1 MGLEFTTQTDEAQF
15 YSPMADFEED
25 AVEIELR
32 EDPLTGQQTRIVEQ
46 VFPQTEERPELP
58 PSVTDADG
66 CFFCPE
72 MVHDAT
78 PEYPDFVDADRGEV
92 GESVSFPNL
101 FPYAE
106 HANVVVLTEEHFVQ
120 IEEFSADVLADG
132 LANALEYVNAVADAH
147 SPSFASINMN
157 LLPSSGSSVVHPHMQ
172 AIVDDHGTN
181 DARRRVAAE
190 REFYDEHGRTYWE
203 TLLEAERDGP
213 RYVGTTGDV
222 EWLAPFAPRHH
233 WHVAGVTDVTGIP
246 EPDDE
251 LVTDLAAGL
260 ENVLGHYGSLGLN
273 AHNFAIHL
281 HEGEA
286 SPVTVDVVAR
296 APLSDH
302 YVTDAFFMHTLH
314 DERLVDV
321 APEEY
326 APEVA
331 EQF

>member
-1 MGLEFTTQTDEAQF
+1 MGLEFTAHTDEARF
-15 YSPMADFEED
+15 DSPMVDFEED
-25 AVEIELR
+25 TVEIEFR

-46 VFPQTEERPELP
+46 VFPGADERPDLP
-58 PSVTDADG
+58 ASVTDADG
-66 CFFCPE
+66 CFFCPD

-78 PEYPDFVDADRGEV
+78 PEYPEFVDADRLEV
-92 GESVSFPNL
+92 GDSVSFPNL

-106 HANVVVLTEEHFVQ
+106 HANVVVLTEDHFLP
-120 IEEFSADVLADG
+120 IEEFSASVLGDG
-132 LANALEYVNAVADAH
+132 LANALEYVHAVSEHA
-147 SPSFASINMN
+147 SPAFASINMN

-181 DARRRVAAE
+181 ETRRRVTAD
-190 REFYDEHGRTYWE
+190 REYLETNGQSYWDD
-203 TLLEAERDGP
+203 LLEAERGGE
-213 RYVGTTGDV
+213 RYVGATGDV
-222 EWLAPFAPRHH
+222 EWVAPFAPRHH
-233 WHVAGVTDVTGIP
+233 WHVVGVADVTGLP
-246 EPDDE
+246 APDDD
-251 LVTDLAAGL
+251 VVADLARGL
-260 ENVLGHYGSLGLN
+260 ENVLTYYGSLGLN
-273 AHNFAIHL
+273 AHNFTVHL

-314 DERLVDV
+314 DERVVDV
-321 APEEY
+321 APETY